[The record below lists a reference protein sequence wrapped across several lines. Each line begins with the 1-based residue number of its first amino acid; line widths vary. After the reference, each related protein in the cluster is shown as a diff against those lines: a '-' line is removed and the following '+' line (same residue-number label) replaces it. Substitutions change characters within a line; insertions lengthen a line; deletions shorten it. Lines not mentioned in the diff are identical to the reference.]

1 MKLYIFVFIFFIFNI
16 ANGQSDTMGQFA
28 IWKPKDGQLK
38 KFEDGY
44 KQHLGWHKNN
54 KDPWSWY
61 GWFIISGQRYGQFV
75 DATFN
80 LQWADFDK
88 AVKPSEDMADN
99 RINVFPYA
107 DVQTIFKV
115 THLSEFS
122 TGKSFSDKLKLSR
135 LLTLQ
140 VDDIDKTYDLL
151 KKLQTFYESKKI
163 KSAHTFKIADGG
175 NLNELII
182 ILGFANWEDYAISE
196 DILHEIRNIDSK
208 LNNKIIKSIQ
218 SETLVLREDL
228 SYFP

>member
-1 MKLYIFVFIFFIFNI
+1 MITKKIILIPVLVFFSTLLYGQ
-16 ANGQSDTMGQFA
+16 ANSMGQFA

-88 AVKPSEDMADN
+88 AVKPSEDMVDN

-115 THLSEFS
+115 NHLGEFS
-122 TGKSFSDKLKLSR
+122 TGKSYIDKLKFSR
-135 LLTLQ
+135 LLTLHV
-140 VDDIDKTYDLL
+140 VDMDKAYEVL
-151 KKLQTFYESKKI
+151 KKLQPLYGVKKI
-163 KSAHTFKIADGG
+163 KSAHTFKITDGG

-182 ILGFANWEDYAISE
+182 ILGFANWEEYAASE
-196 DILHEIRNIDSK
+196 EIIDEIRNM
-208 LNNKIIKSIQ
+208 NNGIIKSIQ
-218 SETLVLREDL
+218 SETMVLREDL